1 MVVGGSS
8 GVSERTVWL
17 GRESGIVSTAFSS
30 APVDR
35 IRRVDLFAYVLALLG
50 LSFVTEFAAGSDG
63 GSAAA
68 VTSLG
73 TALVGGCTALGAL
86 IVRRHPENVRRGTE
100 PAPVFLYLIAG
111 VATVAFLAV
120 TAVRFGVF

>member
-1 MVVGGSS
+1 MSALS
-8 GVSERTVWL
+8 D
-17 GRESGIVSTAFSS
+17 

-50 LSFVTEFAAGSDG
+50 LSFLTEFVAFGG
-63 GSAAA
+63 GSAETVASVGAA
-68 VTSLG
+68 I
-73 TALVGGCTALGAL
+73 VGGCAVLGAL
-86 IVRRHPENVRRGTE
+86 VVRRHPENLRRGAE
-100 PAPVFLYLIAG
+100 PAPVFFYLLAG